1 MVLLLGVVRL
11 ECMRPD
17 DFCVDTSFRNK
28 NFILNNLNPLIPRSI
43 VISKQQKVIL
53 DTWHNGADWE
63 EGCGYG
69 GQHCVGLPFRAVY
82 YFQLYYVKWFELLLK
97 EFGKKIFLFVVLS
110 SFCLQSTPKYMAN
123 KSRVNPTICDS

>member
-53 DTWHNGADWE
+53 DTWHNGAD
-63 EGCGYG
+63 
-69 GQHCVGLPFRAVY
+69 
-82 YFQLYYVKWFELLLK
+82 
-97 EFGKKIFLFVVLS
+97 
-110 SFCLQSTPKYMAN
+110 
-123 KSRVNPTICDS
+123 